1 MKTVCPNCHQKY
13 DVPSESIHNEIT
25 CEKCRETFVI
35 EPEIICMECG
45 TSNYKKDE
53 ICFRCGEK
61 LESGTKT
68 EKASNESPQSPPPK
82 MEDHNFTKFC
92 PECGSVNSTG
102 RSICWKCNA
111 KIALYPPA
119 QSCKAEFPKVELE
132 NCPVCKGKVSPL
144 ASVCPHCGHS
154 KPLEMDLVP
163 GFVMAFVMV
172 VILGFLIMCWT
183 SILNPR
189 SSYENVF
196 AGVLLGIITSIAY
209 LGIWLV
215 YLIAALRRNEICK
228 IILLAILP
236 GIGIIACSFFP
247 SKC

>member
-13 DVPSESIHNEIT
+13 DVPSESIRNEIT
-25 CEKCRETFVI
+25 CEKCRETFVA
-35 EPEIICMECG
+35 EPAIFCTECG
-45 TSNYKKDE
+45 TPNSQKDK

-61 LESGTKT
+61 LEPDTRT
-68 EKASNESPQSPPPK
+68 EEESPRKISPSYCEAVPPMK
-82 MEDHNFTKFC
+82 KE
-92 PECGSVNSTG
+92 P
-102 RSICWKCNA
+102 
-111 KIALYPPA
+111 
-119 QSCKAEFPKVELE
+119 PKVELE
-132 NCPVCKGKVSPL
+132 NCPVCKGKISPF
-144 ASVCPHCGHS
+144 ASCCPHCGHS

-172 VILGFLIMCWT
+172 VILVLLIICWT

-189 SSYENVF
+189 SSSD
-196 AGVLLGIITSIAY
+196 VLIAATLFGIITCIAY

-247 SKC
+247 SKS